1 MRKCKKCFGQQ
12 LRDRAKNVARFQG
25 PFRKPNTTGCSE
37 YVQLG
42 GNIPPPLP
50 ISQVIFVF
58 YGIDG
63 KGVYTRVDVE
73 RTFRKFI
80 EAIHFSLLR
89 PQSLGATVVY
99 I

>member
-1 MRKCKKCFGQQ
+1 MWP
-12 LRDRAKNVARFQG
+12 DARAHLESRILQAAR
-25 PFRKPNTTGCSE
+25 NTCSLE
-37 YVQLG
+37 ATY
-42 GNIPPPLP
+42 PPPLP

-89 PQSLGATVVY
+89 PQSFGVTVVY

>member
-1 MRKCKKCFGQQ
+1 MLGGVTGGLESWPGEFWPAAQEQGQKMWP
-12 LRDRAKNVARFQG
+12 DARVYLE
-25 PFRKPNTTGCSE
+25 KPNSKGCPE
-37 YVQLG
+37 YVQL
-42 GNIPPPLP
+42 
-50 ISQVIFVF
+50 
-58 YGIDG
+58 
-63 KGVYTRVDVE
+63 GVYTRVDME